1 MSDNKNSYFAIAVNI
16 PLNFKQFEKVDKID
30 NKIDLVLSG
39 MNSTS
44 DVARF
49 EKRDG
54 QKIVYFFKSS
64 KRKRH
69 GQLVRLIEKFLPNYN
84 IDTDALTKTGFL
96 NSIKEFKS
104 NELYKDKIESSILS
118 SYKGEDLNLFNDPTN
133 YYPWQ
138 KKLESMV
145 FNSDGTIKSIQ
156 NNGLSS
162 KSDII
167 NRKIIFIYD
176 PIGNS
181 GKSSWFKYWLF
192 KYPNEIGAISYGNT
206 SQLKSAVVNIG
217 PKKLFLIDLPRAKG
231 RNDSEVE
238 LLSILEQIKNG
249 AILGVNLY
257 GSGESLLFS
266 PPIVVVS
273 SNYILRQDLLSKDRW
288 ESYKIDSKTK
298 DLKDIT
304 RKLEKIEIS
313 RKRKKIRQRSRA
325 RLKKP
330 LRSSL

>member
-1 MSDNKNSYFAIAVNI
+1 MNDNKNSYFAIAVNI
-16 PLNFKQFEKVDKID
+16 PLNFKRFEKIDKID

-39 MNSTS
+39 MSSTS

-104 NELYKDKIESSILS
+104 NELYK
-118 SYKGEDLNLFNDPTN
+118 GEDLNIFNDPTN

-162 KSDII
+162 ESDII
-167 NRKIIFIYD
+167 NRKIIFLYD

-192 KYPNEIGAISYGNT
+192 KYPNDIGAISYGNT
-206 SQLKSAVVNIG
+206 SQLKAAVVNIG

-266 PPIVVVS
+266 PPIVIVS

-288 ESYKIDSKTK
+288 ESYKINSKTK

-304 RKLEKIEIS
+304 KTLEKVEIS
-313 RKRKKIRQRSRA
+313 RKNKKIRERNRSRI
-325 RLKKP
+325 KKS
-330 LRSSL
+330 LRSSLKTL